1 VQHPVFFDRNE
12 NRYGPAPACL
22 NALQCA
28 DRELLFN
35 YTRAYQQGSYS
46 ELSARLAADHGLD
59 EKQLILG
66 YGCEDI
72 LKEAVQHFVPAGG
85 TILIPSASWWYYRA
99 MADEVGGRSVEY
111 PLRPTPLRYEYD
123 VNTMLQLRQSANPA
137 MILVASPNN
146 PTGNV
151 LSRDDL
157 RRLLD
162 AYRGVPFVLDQA
174 YFGFKQGEI
183 DDYSAL
189 LGEYEDLM
197 ILRTFSK
204 LYALAGVRIGYAMT
218 GRGLVSFQKYCARY
232 LGYNRLSERV
242 ALAALDSPAYY
253 SDLAARMAGCRE
265 KFYQLF
271 RHSPGCEIYESEA
284 NFVLV
289 KMPVAVAERLEREL
303 VEQKLIVKFFRE
315 PEFIAHAR
323 ISLGDEAD
331 NERLIA
337 AIRAVMGSPRLSAEA
352 LGETA

>member
-1 VQHPVFFDRNE
+1 
-12 NRYGPAPACL
+12 
-22 NALQCA
+22 
-28 DRELLFN
+28 
-35 YTRAYQQGSYS
+35 
-46 ELSARLAADHGLD
+46 
-59 EKQLILG
+59 
-66 YGCEDI
+66 
-72 LKEAVQHFVPAGG
+72 
-85 TILIPSASWWYYRA
+85 
-99 MADEVGGRSVEY
+99 
-111 PLRPTPLRYEYD
+111 
-123 VNTMLQLRQSANPA
+123 
-137 MILVASPNN
+137 
-146 PTGNV
+146 
-151 LSRDDL
+151 
-157 RRLLD
+157 
-162 AYRGVPFVLDQA
+162 
-174 YFGFKQGEI
+174 
-183 DDYSAL
+183 
-189 LGEYEDLM
+189 
-197 ILRTFSK
+197 
-204 LYALAGVRIGYAMT
+204 
-218 GRGLVSFQKYCARY
+218 
-232 LGYNRLSERV
+232 V